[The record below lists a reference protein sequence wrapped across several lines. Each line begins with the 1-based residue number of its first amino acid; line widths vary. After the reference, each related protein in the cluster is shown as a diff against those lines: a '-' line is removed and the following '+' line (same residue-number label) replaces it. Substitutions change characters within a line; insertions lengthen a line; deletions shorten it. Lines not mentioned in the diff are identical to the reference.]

1 MTTPDTTVVTDVS
14 ISNTASGTTIR
25 GEFEPNR
32 DRLGKIIYSTGL
44 KLTTE
49 QVDRNFP
56 AVLTADKV
64 KSIVKALHKQD
75 KTLLVED
82 GVSYRLTGKEV
93 TFEAKDDLPASKV
106 GFYRPIMPR
115 VTVTI

>member
-1 MTTPDTTVVTDVS
+1 MTAQDNSVVTDVS
-14 ISNTASGTTIR
+14 ISNTASGNTIR

-32 DRLGKIIYSTGL
+32 DRLGKIVYSTGL

-49 QVDRNFP
+49 QVDRDFP
-56 AVLTADKV
+56 AVLTADKI
-64 KSIVKALHKQD
+64 KSIVKALAKQD
-75 KTLLVED
+75 KTILVED

-93 TFEAKDDLPASKV
+93 TFEAKDDLPATKV

-115 VTVTI
+115 VTVSI